1 MLRILLALKASSL
14 HHAKCLI
21 SKEECASQKIAINS
35 EKLNKNQKILPAEMG
50 TAGKNIVEYYFSKE
64 NLPFYKQ
71 EECYE
76 SKLDNFNNFKII
88 DNLL

>member
-1 MLRILLALKASSL
+1 
-14 HHAKCLI
+14 
-21 SKEECASQKIAINS
+21 
-35 EKLNKNQKILPAEMG
+35 MG